1 MNRWIKTSERLPENA
16 DRVLVIRK
24 GFNDKY
30 YWITIAQ
37 YLYKFKAWFDDDGN
51 QIEVLRWTTFLDLP
65 KELMI

>member
-1 MNRWIKTSERLPENA
+1 MNTWIKPDERLPENA

-30 YWITIAQ
+30 YWVVIAQ
-37 YLYKFKAWFDDDGN
+37 YLYRLKAWFDDDG
-51 QIEVLRWTTFLDLP
+51 QPIEVIGWKSLPDLP

>member
-1 MNRWIKTSERLPENA
+1 MSRLIKTSERLPENA

-37 YLYKFKAWFDDDGN
+37 YLYKFKAWFDDHGN

-65 KELMI
+65 KQLMI